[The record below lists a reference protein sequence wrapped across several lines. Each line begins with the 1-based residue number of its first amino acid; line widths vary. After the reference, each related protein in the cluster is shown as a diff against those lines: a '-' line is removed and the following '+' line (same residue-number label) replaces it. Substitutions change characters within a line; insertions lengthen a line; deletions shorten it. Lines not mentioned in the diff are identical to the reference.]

1 MLARTIQAGA
11 FAFVMTTAILW
22 LMQFLISAQA
32 AAPTAAREHGELN
45 WVLPPRHDDPPMT
58 EFERPDVPPPPQ
70 PPPTTAHTPRDNS
83 DPGFMPPTH
92 PPAPDVYESPGPS
105 SVLSDGPLVAMVR
118 VQPSYPV
125 SMSSRGIEGH
135 VIVEFDVSADGTVV
149 NPRVLESSHR
159 GFERSAI
166 NAAERFRYKPRVVDG
181 VAQATYGIRAIL
193 RFQMENE

>member
-1 MLARTIQAGA
+1 MLARAIQAGA

-22 LMQFLISAQA
+22 VMQFLISAQA
-32 AAPTAAREHGELN
+32 AAPSTAREHGELS
-45 WVLPPRHDDPPMT
+45 WVLPPRVDDPPMP

-70 PPPTTAHTPRDNS
+70 PPPTPVHTPRDS
-83 DPGFMPPTH
+83 GGAGFIPPAH
-92 PPAPDVYESPGPS
+92 PPAPDAYKSPGPS
-105 SVLSDGPLVAMVR
+105 SVLSDGPLVVMVR

-149 NPRVLESSHR
+149 NLRVLESSHR
-159 GFERSAI
+159 GFELSAI
-166 NAAERFRYKPRVVDG
+166 SAAERFRYKPRVVDG
-181 VAQATYGIRAIL
+181 VAQASYDIRAIL